1 MPGSILNADTMFPNL
16 KTGTADEK
24 IEKIGSYLYMLLEQL
39 RYSMGNL
46 DAKNF
51 NESGLDELAG
61 LITEPVY
68 LRLEDEEGRLA
79 QLSATAAGLT
89 SRVTSAEGSITTLTQ
104 TASSLSSRATDAEG
118 DISSLTQTAQSLESR
133 ITTLDGDVDSR
144 IAQTL
149 SGITLEVANGES
161 SSTLRL
167 LSNGA
172 ELSAETIEFTGG
184 VVFASEL
191 MSGTTLISGDCI
203 RTGTLDTQYIKL
215 RNLLEVVDGLDRT
228 AGYVGYGYS
237 SLDASSA
244 MMLSDSTM
252 SYGVLCSGSGAKI
265 AGLGGEVVVAQS
277 KVTVTPVHPLSPAG
291 GWGYEFYSDRFT
303 AVRGED
309 LGSSGAPWGQ
319 VYCQDVIIAG
329 QSVKAL
335 LGIG

>member
-16 KTGTADEK
+16 REGTADEK

-68 LRLEDEEGRLA
+68 LRLEDAEGGLA
-79 QLSATAAGLT
+79 QLSATAEGLT
-89 SRVTSAEGSITTLTQ
+89 SRVTNAEGSITTLTQ
-104 TASSLSSRATDAEG
+104 TASSLSSRVTDAEG
-118 DISSLTQTAQSLESR
+118 TISSLTQTAASLESR
-133 ITTLDGDVDSR
+133 ITTLDGEVDTR
-144 IAQTL
+144 ISQTL
-149 SGITLEVANGES
+149 NGITLEVTNGEQ

-167 LSNGA
+167 LSNGVQ
-172 ELSAETIEFTGG
+172 LSSDEIQFTGD

-191 MSGTTLISGDCI
+191 QNGTTVVSGDCI
-203 RTGTLDTQYIKL
+203 RTGILDTQYIKL
-215 RNLLEVVDGLDRT
+215 RNLLEVVDGLDQT

-237 SLDASSA
+237 SLDSSSS
-244 MMLSDSTM
+244 MMISDSTM
-252 SYGVLCSGSGAKI
+252 SYGVLCSSSGAKI
-265 AGLGGEVVVAQS
+265 AGLGGEVVVAAS

-309 LGSSGAPWGQ
+309 LGSAGAPWGT
-319 VYCQDVIIAG
+319 VYCGDVYING
-329 QSVKAL
+329 QSVKAA
-335 LGIG
+335 LGI

>member
-16 KTGTADEK
+16 REGTADEK

-68 LRLEDEEGRLA
+68 LRLEDEEGRLT
-79 QLSATAAGLT
+79 QLSATAEGLT
-89 SRVTSAEGSITTLTQ
+89 SRVTNAEGSITTLTQ
-104 TASSLSSRATDAEG
+104 TAGSLSSRVTNAEG
-118 DISSLTQTAQSLESR
+118 NISSLTQTAASLESR
-133 ITTLDGDVDSR
+133 ITTLDGEVDTR
-144 IAQTL
+144 ISQTL
-149 SGITLEVANGES
+149 NGITLEVTNGEQ

-167 LSNGA
+167 LSNGVQ
-172 ELSAETIEFTGG
+172 LSSDEIQFTGD

-191 MSGTTLISGDCI
+191 QNGTTVVSGDCI
-203 RTGTLDTQYIKL
+203 RTGILDTQYVKL
-215 RNLLEVVDGLDRT
+215 RNLLEVVDGLDQT

-237 SLDASSA
+237 SLDSSSS
-244 MMLSDSTM
+244 MMISDSTM
-252 SYGVLCSGSGAKI
+252 SYGVLCSSSGAKI
-265 AGLGGEVVVAQS
+265 AGLGGEVVVAAS

-309 LGSSGAPWGQ
+309 LGSAGAPWGT
-319 VYCQDVIIAG
+319 VYCGDVYING
-329 QSVKAL
+329 QSVKAA
-335 LGIG
+335 LGI